1 MSVRED
7 DPPRPRRW
15 RTSRGPATGSG
26 PSPPGREEELQPGEE
41 TEGDSADSVES
52 VGLAASASDTT
63 GPLASYSAGTAG
75 GTAGTAGGSSSGQKG
90 SPIPWAPYQQQQAPS
105 EGQAAAADGGG
116 DDGEDVDTKI
126 EQLRAVAGLLL
137 DKAEELEQRL

>member
-1 MSVRED
+1 MITVQGGQGVD
-7 DPPRPRRW
+7 CDNLPPI
-15 RTSRGPATGSG
+15 
-26 PSPPGREEELQPGEE
+26 PGAE
-41 TEGDSADSVES
+41 TEEDSADSVET

-75 GTAGTAGGSSSGQKG
+75 GTAAGTGQKG
-90 SPIPWAPYQQQQAPS
+90 SPIPWAPYQRQQAP
-105 EGQAAAADGGG
+105 GDG
-116 DDGEDVDTKI
+116 DDGGEDVDTKI

>member
-1 MSVRED
+1 MQGGQGVD
-7 DPPRPRRW
+7 CDNLPPI
-15 RTSRGPATGSG
+15 
-26 PSPPGREEELQPGEE
+26 PGAE
-41 TEGDSADSVES
+41 TEEDSADSVET

-75 GTAGTAGGSSSGQKG
+75 DTAGGTAGGAGAGQKG
-90 SPIPWAPYQQQQAPS
+90 SPIPWAPYQQQQQAPG
-105 EGQAAAADGGG
+105 EG
-116 DDGEDVDTKI
+116 DDGGEDVDTKI

>member
-1 MSVRED
+1 MQGGQGVD
-7 DPPRPRRW
+7 CDNLPP
-15 RTSRGPATGSG
+15 
-26 PSPPGREEELQPGEE
+26 LPGEE
-41 TEGDSADSVES
+41 TEGDSADSVEN

-75 GTAGTAGGSSSGQKG
+75 GASGTAAGTGQKG
-90 SPIPWAPYQQQQAPS
+90 SPIPWAPYQQQQAP
-105 EGQAAAADGGG
+105 GDAAADGGG

>member
-1 MSVRED
+1 MQGGQGVD
-7 DPPRPRRW
+7 CDNLPP
-15 RTSRGPATGSG
+15 
-26 PSPPGREEELQPGEE
+26 LPGESI
-41 TEGDSADSVES
+41 EGDDSADSVET

-75 GTAGTAGGSSSGQKG
+75 STGGGVGAAAGTAAGTGQKG
-90 SPIPWAPYQQQQAPS
+90 SPIPWAPYQQQQAP
-105 EGQAAAADGGG
+105 GDAAAADGGA

>member
-1 MSVRED
+1 MQGGQGVD
-7 DPPRPRRW
+7 CDNLPP
-15 RTSRGPATGSG
+15 
-26 PSPPGREEELQPGEE
+26 LPGEE
-41 TEGDSADSVES
+41 TEGGDSADSVET

-75 GTAGTAGGSSSGQKG
+75 STGGGVGAAAGTAAGTGQKG
-90 SPIPWAPYQQQQAPS
+90 SPIPWAPYQQQQQQAP
-105 EGQAAAADGGG
+105 GDAAAADGGG

-126 EQLRAVAGLLL
+126 VQLRAVAGLLL